1 MAFFTQECLNNIKQ
15 KVSIV
20 DVVSPYVQ
28 LKPSGHYL
36 KGLSPF
42 SHEKTPSFFVD
53 PQRNIFKCFSTGNA
67 GDVFRFLELKE
78 QLTFAES
85 VEWLAERFNIPLEY
99 THTSQNQVKTQ
110 QIPLKKL
117 LYSIYEKATVFFQ
130 QQFWAENDLAQQVRN
145 YWTSERHFQL
155 ETAREFSVG
164 FAPVE
169 LGNLYNFLIKNGF
182 ARDALA
188 QSALFYRPK
197 TATSQLV
204 ARYQGRLILPIK
216 DIQGRTIAF
225 SGRQLPFINLP
236 NDPTKEAKYVNSP
249 ETPIFVKGHELFNLD
264 KARQNLNEHSSFFL
278 VEGPLDVIRC
288 WECGLKTTVA
298 PQGTG
303 LTEEQLKLLK
313 RYDAPIIGM
322 FDGDNAGI
330 KAGVR
335 LMNLGLPIEISIK
348 YHLLNNQEDPD
359 STFAQHPEKAQEINK
374 QLLSPIK
381 FFIKIYEQADYTNEN
396 LQHQVLQ
403 QVLPIVNKCESAIL
417 RFELLK
423 ELSQAFG
430 LPQKVLEDE
439 LSHQEKK
446 TTLFNG
452 PIVKT
457 SNIKLQ
463 NNYAESLEGQLLMF
477 LFHAPEW
484 TESIL
489 KTISLDW
496 IEAENAT
503 GQLLLKILNE
513 FFENG
518 IEPLN
523 NRDLFHLTHE
533 EENIWCQIIA
543 EEFPNE
549 NLSMRLNAI
558 LQQIYR
564 RFLKKMIS
572 DIDKELIKSSN
583 INTELL
589 KKLQM
594 DRFSYK
600 KALANVSSSIFL
612 TKQ

>member
-67 GDVFRFLELKE
+67 GDIFRFLEIKE

-99 THTSQNQVKTQ
+99 SNTFKNQIKTQ

-117 LYSIYEKATVFFQ
+117 LYSIYEKATAFFQ

-169 LGNLYNFLIKNGF
+169 FGNLYNFLIKNGF
-182 ARDALA
+182 TREDLA

-225 SGRQLPFINLP
+225 SGRLLPFIQLP
-236 NDPTKEAKYVNSP
+236 NDPTKDAKYVNSP

-264 KARQNLNEHSSFFL
+264 KARQNLNGNASFFL

-288 WECGLKTTVA
+288 WECGLKTTIA

-313 RYDAPIIGM
+313 RYDTPIIGM

-330 KAGVR
+330 KAGIR
-335 LMNLGLPIEISIK
+335 LMTLGLPLEFPIK
-348 YHLLNNQEDPD
+348 YHLLDSQADPD
-359 STFAQHPEKAQEINK
+359 STFAQHPEKAQEIDK
-374 QLLSPIK
+374 KLLSPVQL
-381 FFIKIYEQADYTNEN
+381 FIKIYEQAGCTDEK

-403 QVLPIVNKCESAIL
+403 QVLPIINKCESAVL
-417 RFELLK
+417 KFELLK

-430 LPQKVLEDE
+430 LPQKILEEE
-439 LSHQEKK
+439 LLHQEKK
-446 TTLFNG
+446 TSLFNE
-452 PIVKT
+452 PTVKT
-457 SNIKLQ
+457 ANIKAQ
-463 NNYAESLEGQLLMF
+463 NDYAESLEGQLLMF

-489 KTISLDW
+489 KTISFDW
-496 IEAENAT
+496 IETNGVS
-503 GQLLLKILNE
+503 GQLLQKILNE
-513 FFENG
+513 FSENG
-518 IEPLN
+518 IEPLT
-523 NRDLFHLTHE
+523 NRDVFHLTSE
-533 EENIWCQIIA
+533 EENIWCQLIA
-543 EEFPNE
+543 EEFSNE
-549 NLSMRLNAI
+549 NLESRLTLI
-558 LQQIYR
+558 LQQFYR

-572 DIDKELIKSSN
+572 GIDKELIKSSN

>member
-20 DVVSPYVQ
+20 DIVSPYVQ

-67 GDVFRFLELKE
+67 GDIFRFLEIKE
-78 QLTFAES
+78 QLTFSES
-85 VEWLAERFNIPLEY
+85 VEWIGERFNIPLEY
-99 THTSQNQVKTQ
+99 SDPQKGQVKTQ
-110 QIPLKKL
+110 QLPLKKL
-117 LYSIYEKATVFFQ
+117 LYSIYEKATIFFQ
-130 QQFWAENDLAQQVRN
+130 QQFWAENPLAQQVRS

-164 FAPVE
+164 FAPTE
-169 LGNLYNFLIKNGF
+169 IGNLYAFLVKQGF
-182 ARDALA
+182 SREELA

-197 TATSQLV
+197 TATSQLI

-225 SGRQLPFINLP
+225 SGRLLPFIQLP
-236 NDPTKEAKYVNSP
+236 NDPSREAKYVNSP

-264 KARQNLNEHSSFFL
+264 KARQQLKEHSSFYL

-313 RYDAPIIGM
+313 RYDSPIIGM
-322 FDGDNAGI
+322 FDGDSAGI
-330 KAGVR
+330 KAGIR
-335 LMNLGLPIEISIK
+335 LMTLGLPLEISIK
-348 YHLLNNQEDPD
+348 YHLLESTEDPD
-359 STFAQHPEKAQEINK
+359 STFAQQPEKAQSLSEK
-374 QLLSPIK
+374 LLSPIQ
-381 FFIKIYEQADYTNEN
+381 FFIQSYRQAGYTSDK

-403 QVLPIVNKCESAIL
+403 QVLPIISKCESAVL

-423 ELSQAFG
+423 ELSQSFG
-430 LPQKVLEDE
+430 LPQKILEEE
-439 LSHQEKK
+439 LLHQEGKANI
-446 TTLFNG
+446 FNE
-452 PIVKT
+452 PSQEI
-457 SNIKLQ
+457 SNIKAQ
-463 NNYAESLEGQLLMF
+463 DNYVKSLEGQLLLF
-477 LFHAPEW
+477 LFNAPEW
-484 TESIL
+484 TEHIL
-489 KTISLDW
+489 KTVSFEWL
-496 IEAENAT
+496 ETTNTA
-503 GQLLLKILNE
+503 GQLLQKILNE
-513 FFENG
+513 FSENG
-518 IEPLN
+518 IEPLT
-523 NRDLFHLTHE
+523 NRDAFHLTNE
-533 EENIWCQIIA
+533 EENIWCQLIA
-543 EEFPNE
+543 EEFSKE
-549 NLSMRLNAI
+549 NLEERLTLI
-558 LQQIYR
+558 LQQLYR

-600 KALANVSSSIFL
+600 KALANVSSSFCL

>member
-1 MAFFTQECLNNIKQ
+1 MAFFSQECLNNIKQ

-67 GDVFRFLELKE
+67 GDIFRFLELKE

-99 THTSQNQVKTQ
+99 SRASKNQVKPQ

-117 LYSIYEKATVFFQ
+117 LYSIYEKATTFFQ

-155 ETAREFSVG
+155 GTAREFSVG

-182 ARDALA
+182 TREDLA

-225 SGRQLPFINLP
+225 SGRLLPFIQLP
-236 NDPTKEAKYVNSP
+236 NDPTKDAKYVNSP
-249 ETPIFVKGHELFNLD
+249 ETAIFVKGHELFNLD
-264 KARQNLNEHSSFFL
+264 KARQNLNERSSFFL

-313 RYDAPIIGM
+313 RYDTPIIGM

-330 KAGVR
+330 KAGIR
-335 LMNLGLPIEISIK
+335 LMNLGLPLEIPIK
-348 YHLLNNQEDPD
+348 YHLLDSQEDPD
-359 STFAQHPEKAQEINK
+359 STFAQHPEKTQDIDK
-374 QLLSPIK
+374 KLLSPIQ
-381 FFIKIYEQADYTNEN
+381 FFIKIYEQAGYTNES

-403 QVLPIVNKCESAIL
+403 QVLPIIHKCESAVL
-417 RFELLK
+417 RFKLLK

-430 LPQKVLEDE
+430 LPQKILEEE
-439 LSHQEKK
+439 LLHQDKK
-446 TTLFNG
+446 ATLFNG
-452 PIVKT
+452 PSVTT
-457 SNIKLQ
+457 SNIKAQ
-463 NNYAESLEGQLLMF
+463 NNYAESLERQLLMF

-489 KTISLDW
+489 KTISFDW
-496 IEAENAT
+496 IETNCVS
-503 GQLLLKILNE
+503 GQLLQKILNE
-513 FFENG
+513 FSENG

-523 NRDLFHLTHE
+523 NRDLFHLTSE

-543 EEFPNE
+543 EEFSNE
-549 NLSMRLNAI
+549 NLENRLTLI
-558 LQQIYR
+558 LQQFYR

-572 DIDKELIKSSN
+572 VIDKELIKSSN

-600 KALANVSSSIFL
+600 KALANISSSNFL

>member
-1 MAFFTQECLNNIKQ
+1 MALYSQECLNNIKQ

-67 GDVFRFLELKE
+67 GDIFRFLEIKE
-78 QLTFAES
+78 QLTFTEA
-85 VEWLAERFNIPLEY
+85 VEWLSERFNIQLEY
-99 THTSQNQVKTQ
+99 SHLKNKPLKPQ
-110 QIPLKKL
+110 QLPLKKL
-117 LYSIYEKATVFFQ
+117 LYSIYEKATTFFQ
-130 QQFWAENDLAQQVRN
+130 QQFWAENTIAQNVRN
-145 YWTSERHFQL
+145 YWISERHFKP

-164 FAPVE
+164 FAPIE
-169 LGNLYNFLIKNGF
+169 LGSLYTFLIKNGF
-182 ARDALA
+182 SREDLT

-197 TATSQLV
+197 TTTSSLIT
-204 ARYQGRLILPIK
+204 RYQGRLILPIK

-225 SGRQLPFINLP
+225 SGRILPFIKNP
-236 NDPTKEAKYVNSP
+236 NDPTQEAKYVNSP
-249 ETPIFVKGHELFNLD
+249 ETPIFVKGRELFNLD
-264 KARQNLNEHSSFFL
+264 KARQNLNEHSSFLL

-313 RYDAPIIGM
+313 RYDTSIIGM

-330 KAGVR
+330 KAGIR
-335 LMNLGLPIEISIK
+335 LMTLGIPLEIPIK
-348 YHLLNNQEDPD
+348 YKLLESTEDPD
-359 STFAQHPEKAQEINK
+359 STFANHPEKAQKIQKN
-374 QLLSPIK
+374 LLSPVQ
-381 FFIKIYEQADYTNEN
+381 FFMQIYKQSGYNTEK

-403 QVLPIVNKCESAIL
+403 HLLPIIGNCESAVL
-417 RFELLK
+417 KFELLK

-430 LPQKVLEDE
+430 LPPKVLEEE
-439 LSHQEKK
+439 LIHQTNKNRI
-446 TTLFNG
+446 FNED
-452 PIVKT
+452 ITKT
-457 SNIKLQ
+457 SNIKLT
-463 NNYAESLEGQLLMF
+463 NYTDTLEGQLLLF
-477 LFHAPEW
+477 LFHAPDW
-484 TESIL
+484 TKCIL
-489 KTISLDW
+489 KSISFEWLD
-496 IEAENAT
+496 T
-503 GQLLLKILNE
+503 KTSVGQLLQKILNE
-513 FFENG
+513 FSENG
-518 IEPLN
+518 IESLT
-523 NRDLFHLTHE
+523 NREIFHLTSE
-533 EENIWCQIIA
+533 EENIWYQCLA
-543 EEFPNE
+543 EDFLNE
-549 NLSMRLNAI
+549 NLEERLTLI
-558 LQQIYR
+558 LQQFYR

-600 KALANVSSSIFL
+600 KALANISSSVCLI
-612 TKQ
+612 KQ

>member
-15 KVSIV
+15 KISIV

-67 GDVFRFLELKE
+67 GDIFRFLELKE
-78 QLTFAES
+78 QLTFSES

-99 THTSQNQVKTQ
+99 AYTSQNKVKTQ
-110 QIPLKKL
+110 QIPFKKL
-117 LYSIYEKATVFFQ
+117 LYSIYEKAMSFFL
-130 QQFWAENDLAQQVRN
+130 QQFWEENTLAQRVRN

-169 LGNLYNFLIKNGF
+169 LGSLYNFLIKSGF
-182 ARDALA
+182 SREDLA

-197 TATSQLV
+197 TATSKLI

-216 DIQGRTIAF
+216 DIQCRTIAF

-264 KARQNLNEHSSFFL
+264 KARQNLNEHSSFFF

-313 RYDAPIIGM
+313 RYDTPIIGM

-330 KAGVR
+330 KAGIR
-335 LMNLGLPIEISIK
+335 LMNLGIPLEIPIK
-348 YHLLNNQEDPD
+348 YHLLAPQEDPD
-359 STFAQHPEKAQEINK
+359 SAFDQHPEKAQEMDKKI
-374 QLLSPIK
+374 LSPIQ
-381 FFIKIYEQADYTNEN
+381 FFIKIYTQAGHTNGN
-396 LQHQVLQ
+396 LQRQVLQ

-423 ELSQAFG
+423 ELSQTFG
-430 LPQKVLEDE
+430 LPQKVLEEE
-439 LSHQEKK
+439 LLHQEKK

-452 PIVKT
+452 PSVNT
-457 SNIKLQ
+457 SNIKSQ
-463 NNYAESLEGQLLMF
+463 NNYAETLEGQLLMF

-496 IEAENAT
+496 IETKNAS

-518 IEPLN
+518 IEPLD
-523 NRDLFHLTHE
+523 NRDLFHLTDE
-533 EENIWCQIIA
+533 EKNIWCQLIA
-543 EEFPNE
+543 EDFPNE
-549 NLSMRLNAI
+549 NLNTQLSTI
-558 LQQIYR
+558 LQQFYR

-583 INTELL
+583 ISTELL

-600 KALANVSSSIFL
+600 KALASVSSSMFL

>member
-67 GDVFRFLELKE
+67 GDIFRFLEIKE

-99 THTSQNQVKTQ
+99 NNTFKNQIKTQ

-130 QQFWAENDLAQQVRN
+130 QEFWAENDLAQQVRN

-169 LGNLYNFLIKNGF
+169 FGNLYNFLIKNGF
-182 ARDALA
+182 TREDLA

-225 SGRQLPFINLP
+225 SGRLLPFIQLP
-236 NDPTKEAKYVNSP
+236 NDPTKDAKYVNSP

-264 KARQNLNEHSSFFL
+264 KARQNLNDKASFFL

-288 WECGLKTTVA
+288 WECGLKTTIA

-313 RYDAPIIGM
+313 RYDTPIIGM

-330 KAGVR
+330 KAGIR
-335 LMNLGLPIEISIK
+335 LMTLGLPLEIPIK
-348 YHLLNNQEDPD
+348 YHLLDSQEDPD
-359 STFAQHPEKAQEINK
+359 STFAQHPEKAQEIDK
-374 QLLSPIK
+374 KLLSPVQL
-381 FFIKIYEQADYTNEN
+381 FIKTYEQAGCTDEK

-403 QVLPIVNKCESAIL
+403 Q
-417 RFELLK
+417 
-423 ELSQAFG
+423 
-430 LPQKVLEDE
+430 
-439 LSHQEKK
+439 
-446 TTLFNG
+446 
-452 PIVKT
+452 
-457 SNIKLQ
+457 
-463 NNYAESLEGQLLMF
+463 
-477 LFHAPEW
+477 
-484 TESIL
+484 
-489 KTISLDW
+489 
-496 IEAENAT
+496 
-503 GQLLLKILNE
+503 
-513 FFENG
+513 FF
-518 IEPLN
+518 
-523 NRDLFHLTHE
+523 F
-533 EENIWCQIIA
+533 
-543 EEFPNE
+543 
-549 NLSMRLNAI
+549 
-558 LQQIYR
+558 
-564 RFLKKMIS
+564 
-572 DIDKELIKSSN
+572 
-583 INTELL
+583 
-589 KKLQM
+589 
-594 DRFSYK
+594 
-600 KALANVSSSIFL
+600 
-612 TKQ
+612 

>member
-1 MAFFTQECLNNIKQ
+1 MAFFSQECLNNIKQ

-67 GDVFRFLELKE
+67 GDIFRFLELKE

-99 THTSQNQVKTQ
+99 SRASKSQVKPQ

-117 LYSIYEKATVFFQ
+117 LYSIYEKATAFFQ

-169 LGNLYNFLIKNGF
+169 FGNLYNFLIKNGF
-182 ARDALA
+182 TREDLA

-225 SGRQLPFINLP
+225 SGRLLPFIQLP
-236 NDPTKEAKYVNSP
+236 NDPTKDAKYVNSP
-249 ETPIFVKGHELFNLD
+249 ETAIFVKGHELFNLD

-313 RYDAPIIGM
+313 RYDTPIIGM

-330 KAGVR
+330 KAGIR
-335 LMNLGLPIEISIK
+335 LMSLGIPLEIPIK
-348 YHLLNNQEDPD
+348 YHLLDSQEDPD
-359 STFAQHPEKAQEINK
+359 STFAQYPEKTQEIDK
-374 QLLSPIK
+374 KLLSPIQL
-381 FFIKIYEQADYTNEN
+381 FIKIYEQAGFNNES

-403 QVLPIVNKCESAIL
+403 QVLPIIHKCESAVL

-430 LPQKVLEDE
+430 LPQKILEEE
-439 LSHQEKK
+439 LLHQDKK

-452 PIVKT
+452 PSVTT
-457 SNIKLQ
+457 SNIKAQ
-463 NNYAESLEGQLLMF
+463 NDYAESLEGQLLMV

-489 KTISLDW
+489 KTISFDW
-496 IEAENAT
+496 IET
-503 GQLLLKILNE
+503 SCVSGQLLQKILNE
-513 FFENG
+513 FSENG

-523 NRDLFHLTHE
+523 NRDLFHLTSE
-533 EENIWCQIIA
+533 EENIWCQILA
-543 EEFPNE
+543 EEFSNE
-549 NLSMRLNAI
+549 NLENRLTLI
-558 LQQIYR
+558 LQQFYR

-572 DIDKELIKSSN
+572 VIDKELIKSSN

>member
-67 GDVFRFLELKE
+67 GDIFRFLELKE

-99 THTSQNQVKTQ
+99 SNTFKNQVKTQ

-117 LYSIYEKATVFFQ
+117 LYTIYEQATVFFQ

-182 ARDALA
+182 SREDLT

-197 TATSQLV
+197 TATSQLI

-236 NDPTKEAKYVNSP
+236 NDPTRDAKYVNSP

-264 KARQNLNEHSSFFL
+264 KARQNLNKHSSFFL

-288 WECGLKTTVA
+288 WECGLKTTIA

-313 RYDAPIIGM
+313 RYDTPIIGM

-330 KAGVR
+330 KAGIR
-335 LMNLGLPIEISIK
+335 LMTLGISLEIPIK
-348 YHLLNNQEDPD
+348 YHLLDSQEDPD
-359 STFAQHPEKAQEINK
+359 STFAQHPEKVQEIAK
-374 QLLSPIK
+374 QLLSPIQ
-381 FFIKIYEQADYTNEN
+381 FFIKIYEQAGYTNEN

-403 QVLPIVNKCESAIL
+403 QVLPIINKCESAIL

-423 ELSQAFG
+423 ELSQVFG
-430 LPQKVLEDE
+430 LPQKILEEE
-439 LSHQEKK
+439 LLHQEKK
-446 TTLFNG
+446 TTVFNE
-452 PIVKT
+452 PTVKT
-457 SNIKLQ
+457 SNIKSQ
-463 NNYAESLEGQLLMF
+463 NDYAESLEGQLLMF

-489 KTISLDW
+489 KTISFDW
-496 IEAENAT
+496 VETNNSI

-513 FFENG
+513 FSENG
-518 IEPLN
+518 IEPLT
-523 NRDLFHLTHE
+523 NRDTFHLTSE

-543 EEFPNE
+543 EEFSSE
-549 NLSMRLNAI
+549 NLSMRLNTI
-558 LQQIYR
+558 LQQFYR

-572 DIDKELIKSSN
+572 VIDKELIKSSN

-600 KALANVSSSIFL
+600 KALANVSSSNFL